1 MNWGV
6 IPTNKEKHL
15 TNTKHTL
22 SLTDA
27 EAYILACVM
36 GNLRYNDNPGV
47 NSLLRKV
54 GVLSNT
60 FNIDVEDYDKVSA
73 YVDFNGGCEEGYKL
87 CKSLFLTLDFDG
99 GNVDLGE
106 NVKLTEEAVV
116 KSPQGVLQELYTQL
130 SQALEVFDT
139 ATIETCSKAIQRIQS
154 TL

>member
-1 MNWGV
+1 MNWDV

-36 GNLRYNDNPGV
+36 GNLRYNDNPSV
-47 NSLLRKV
+47 NSLLCKINT
-54 GVLSNT
+54 LSNV
-60 FNIDVEDYDKVSA
+60 FNINVEDYDKVSA

-87 CKSLFLTLDFDG
+87 CKSLFFTLDFDG
-99 GNVDLGE
+99 SNVDLGE
-106 NVKLTEEAVV
+106 NVELTAEAEV
-116 KSPQGVLQELYTQL
+116 KSPREVLQELYTQL
-130 SQALEVFDT
+130 SQALKVFDT